1 VIEVEDHLGGGR
13 VRGMAISSTQGMS
26 RGDGVV
32 YRGETLTMPVG
43 RGLLG
48 RMVDLLGNPIDNG
61 GELKNVKCRR
71 SIHASPLPFS
81 KRSAASDV
89 FMTGIKAV
97 DLLCPLERGGKAGL
111 FGGAGAG
118 KTVLINEIIHNMFG
132 RYNGVS
138 IFCGVGERSREGEEL
153 YGEMK
158 TAGVLKNTAMV
169 MGQMNE
175 PPGVRYRVALS
186 ALTLAEYFRDDLGRD
201 VLLMVD
207 NIFRFVQAGSEVAG
221 LMGRVPSRVGYSSSL
236 AQDIAALE
244 ERIASTRNA
253 SITSIQAVYVPADDF
268 TDPSTAETFS
278 HLSASIVLARKMTA
292 QGLYPAVDPLASSS
306 KMLSADV
313 VGKRHYDIAR
323 MVRKTF
329 ADYEDLKDIIA
340 MLGFDELSDA
350 DQAIVVKAR
359 QLERFLTQP
368 FSASEAFTG
377 MKGRQVEIRDTLLGC
392 ERILSGEFL
401 SLPPSAFYMIGGI
414 EERRER

>member
-1 VIEVEDHLGGGR
+1 MGILRGKIEEVEGGVVTASFEKGLPAILGCLETMDGRIIEVEDHVDSRR
-13 VRGMAISSTQGMS
+13 VRGMVISSARGMS
-26 RGDGVV
+26 RGDEVA
-32 YRGETLTMPVG
+32 YRGETLAFPVG

-48 RMVDLLGNPIDNG
+48 RMVDILGNPIDNA

-71 SIHASPLPFS
+71 SIHASPLPFA
-81 KRSAASDV
+81 KRRAASEV
-89 FMTGIKAV
+89 FMTGIKAI
-97 DLLCPLERGGKAGL
+97 DLLCPLERGGKSGL

-153 YGEMK
+153 FSEMK
-158 TAGVLKNTAMV
+158 AAGVLRNTAMV

-186 ALTLAEYFRDDLGRD
+186 ALALAEYFRDDLGRD
-201 VLLMVD
+201 VLLMID

-221 LMGRVPSRVGYSSSL
+221 LMGRVPSRVGYQSSL

-278 HLSASIVLARKMTA
+278 HLSSSIVLSRKMTA
-292 QGLYPAVDPLASSS
+292 QGLYPALDPLASSS
-306 KMLSADV
+306 KMLSAEI
-313 VGKRHYDIAR
+313 VGRRHYDIAAQ
-323 MVRKTF
+323 VRKTF
-329 ADYEDLKDIIA
+329 ADYED
-340 MLGFDELSDA
+340 
-350 DQAIVVKAR
+350 
-359 QLERFLTQP
+359 
-368 FSASEAFTG
+368 
-377 MKGRQVEIRDTLLGC
+377 
-392 ERILSGEFL
+392 
-401 SLPPSAFYMIGGI
+401 
-414 EERRER
+414 